1 MKSSI
6 TSRYWFNKLFVVTR
20 LWFRPSNKLESND
33 ENGLNGFGRD
43 IAYCVDHIIG
53 NNGMENGMK
62 PEETVQKY
70 VTLEEYSD
78 SYK

>member
-1 MKSSI
+1 MMRQRTII
-6 TSRYWFNKLFVVTR
+6 TENHLFTLILVLDIHFNKFTYMKKI
-20 LWFRPSNKLESND
+20 S
-33 ENGLNGFGRD
+33 
-43 IAYCVDHIIG
+43 YIIG

>member
-1 MKSSI
+1 MVETI
-6 TSRYWFNKLFVVTR
+6 
-20 LWFRPSNKLESND
+20 NKLESND

>member
-1 MKSSI
+1 MTWLICQPHNPIHISG
-6 TSRYWFNKLFVVTR
+6 L
-20 LWFRPSNKLESND
+20 FRPEFQNQLVKKIL
-33 ENGLNGFGRD
+33 R
-43 IAYCVDHIIG
+43 IG
-53 NNGMENGMK
+53 VPNGMENGMK

>member
-1 MKSSI
+1 MTLFRSI
-6 TSRYWFNKLFVVTR
+6 PRTVSA
-20 LWFRPSNKLESND
+20 
-33 ENGLNGFGRD
+33 RD
-43 IAYCVDHIIG
+43 VLSLIHICVDHIIG

>member
-1 MKSSI
+1 MFGDTAVFDHGDEVGGLDSGE
-6 TSRYWFNKLFVVTR
+6 TVRN
-20 LWFRPSNKLESND
+20 